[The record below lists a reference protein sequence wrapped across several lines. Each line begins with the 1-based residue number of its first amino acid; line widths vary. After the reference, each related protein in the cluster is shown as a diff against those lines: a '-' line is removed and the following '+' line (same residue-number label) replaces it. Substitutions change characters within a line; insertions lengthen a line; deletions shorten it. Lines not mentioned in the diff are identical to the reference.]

1 MINEDKTFNDF
12 SFPSENLRFGHRGVA
27 PPLYARSL
35 GVKGEVVVGALYA
48 AIL

>member
-12 SFPSENLRFGHRGVA
+12 SFPSEHLRLGHTGVA
-27 PPLYARSL
+27 PPLYARPL
-35 GVKGEVVVGALYA
+35 GVEGKMVVGALYA